1 MTTQI
6 FADRLRTLGSIEPTL
21 FGGFLEHMGRAIYQ
35 GIYEPG
41 SPLADERGFRRD
53 ILQALRE
60 LAPTIIRYPGGNFL
74 SGYHWMDGIGPKEQR
89 PRRRELAWKSI
100 ETNQF
105 GVDEFLEYCRELN
118 TQPMLGVNLGTG
130 TLDEAGALVEYC
142 NAPRGTYYADLRAR
156 YGHPEPYGVKV
167 WCLGNEMDGPWQIG
181 HLEAHE
187 YARKALET
195 AKIMKWQDPSIQL
208 VLCGSS
214 SANMP
219 TFPEW
224 DRIALEECWEQV
236 DYLSLHQYVGNH
248 HQDTQN
254 YLGLTRLFEYHLQTL
269 EGTLRYVKARK
280 RSKHDVYLSWDEWNV
295 WYKAQE
301 MDGHWTEAPHL
312 IEEVYNLEDALVV
325 ALWMNVFLRFS
336 HVLKIACMAQ
346 LVNIIAP
353 ILTRSDGLVRQT
365 IYYPFQLFRRYASGK
380 SLDLLVQSPQVETRD
395 FGEVPLIDAAGSYD
409 AESGRTTLFIVNRSL
424 SEAEAVELHFTG
436 WTPGT
441 AARLICLS
449 GNDPKAANTF
459 ENPTTVVPQD
469 AGMLPLQDGKATL
482 KVPPLSFT
490 VIAFGD

>member
-53 ILQALRE
+53 VLQALRE

-105 GVDEFLEYCRELN
+105 GVDEFIEYCRELN

-156 YGHPEPYGVKV
+156 YGHPEPYGVRV

-195 AKIMKWQDPSIQL
+195 AKVMKWQDASIQL

-214 SANMP
+214 GATMP

-254 YLGLTRLFEYHLQTL
+254 YLGLTRFFEYHLQTL

-280 RSKHDVYLSWDEWNV
+280 RSRHDVYLSWDEW
-295 WYKAQE
+295 
-301 MDGHWTEAPHL
+301 T
-312 IEEVYNLEDALVV
+312 
-325 ALWMNVFLRFS
+325 
-336 HVLKIACMAQ
+336 
-346 LVNIIAP
+346 
-353 ILTRSDGLVRQT
+353 
-365 IYYPFQLFRRYASGK
+365 
-380 SLDLLVQSPQVETRD
+380 
-395 FGEVPLIDAAGSYD
+395 
-409 AESGRTTLFIVNRSL
+409 
-424 SEAEAVELHFTG
+424 
-436 WTPGT
+436 
-441 AARLICLS
+441 
-449 GNDPKAANTF
+449 
-459 ENPTTVVPQD
+459 
-469 AGMLPLQDGKATL
+469 
-482 KVPPLSFT
+482 
-490 VIAFGD
+490 